1 MRQQGKRIGQVAPA
15 NRLLLQREDVG
26 FGSLRDRRYQAFEIG
41 LRCARGEIAVEQR
54 HVEGGMLAAHET
66 GATRAVGVP
75 EREREQHQ
83 RTAFRVVGD
92 HDKGSEAFAL
102 ANLPLPG
109 AEEVE
114 PLIRRE
120 EGLRAFQ
127 ACARCLR
134 RQRGRERCRCRR
146 CGSPSTTH
154 LNPPSG
160 LQSRQPWSSQ
170 SPCYMK
176 LFTIFGFGRPSQGN
190 VNKG

>member
-1 MRQQGKRIGQVAPA
+1 MRQQGKWIGHIAPA
-15 NRLLLQREDVG
+15 NRLLMQREDVG
-26 FGSLRDRRYQAFEIG
+26 FGSLRDRRDQAFEIG
-41 LRCARGEIAVEQR
+41 LRCACGEIAVEQR

-66 GATRAVGVP
+66 GATCAVGVP
-75 EREREQHQ
+75 EREREQYQ

-92 HDKGSEAFAL
+92 HDKRNEAFAL
-102 ANLPLPG
+102 ADLSLPG
-109 AEEVE
+109 TEEVE

-127 ACARCLR
+127 LAPDAFRSSEVVNDVDAGDAARLR
-134 RQRGRERCRCRR
+134 PRIL
-146 CGSPSTTH
+146 H
-154 LNPPSG
+154 PPSG